1 MSQTTIDELVEKH
14 AQLVEEARAIGRSF
28 IHCKSAAEVDDTM
41 RRFFIARQRAIDYL
55 DNVVA
60 MMRAKPDDLP
70 RA

>member
-1 MSQTTIDELVEKH
+1 MTVDDVMEKH

-28 IHCKSAAEVDDTM
+28 AHCKTAAEVDDAM

-60 MMRAKPDDLP
+60 MMRAEPGDLP